1 MWTEALRAGLA
12 LCAAWSATAVAGVVD
27 APLETR
33 EAGRLVVAVYR
44 DFAPYAHGEE
54 GIDVE
59 VAKALAQKLGLA
71 AEIRDYP
78 AADDVDGDLRNI
90 LWRGHPLW
98 KGRLAD
104 VMMHV
109 PVDPHVIKKN
119 GQVKI
124 FAPYF
129 RERLVVA
136 RSRARIPQLPTLQV
150 FTTEKIGVQVETV
163 EDRYLMGSFGGL
175 LRENVV
181 HFASVSEAAA
191 ALLEGKVAAVMGRQS
206 VIEAA
211 LGAEAARFVIA
222 PAPAP
227 GLNTTGWELGLAV
240 KAESTGLAAALQRAM
255 AELVADG
262 SIERIFAKRSVT
274 YRPPSAGL

>member
-12 LCAAWSATAVAGVVD
+12 VCAAWSATAVAGVVD

-71 AEIRDYP
+71 AEIREYP
-78 AADDVDGDLRNI
+78 AAGDVDGDLRNI

-98 KGRLAD
+98 RGRLAD

-136 RSRARIPQLPTLQV
+136 RSRARIPQLPTLQA
-150 FTTEKIGVQVETV
+150 FTTEKIGVQVETI

-227 GLNTTGWELGLAV
+227 GLGTTGWELGLAV
-240 KAESTGLAAALQRAM
+240 KADSAGLAAALQRAM
-255 AELVADG
+255 AELLADG